1 MIQLTNVLNTQNK
14 INIKIIEDSTLKILN
29 HLVLTLIITL
39 CSGMFGH
46 TAFAGDFSEKTKN
59 LTQKE
64 GLFDLFGSK
73 KTSAILLSVEK
84 TNQPFIY
91 LTSLMQGVGSNNIG
105 LDRGQIGESRLVQF
119 ERYGDKLILRQ
130 LNSYF
135 RANSNNPSERAALT
149 EAFAESILYSFSII
163 AVDGEKLLIDV
174 SDFTKQDFHGVAGSI
189 KRTQQGSFSVDKN
202 RSVINW
208 EHSKTFPNNTEL
220 SAIVT
225 FKGKPE
231 GRYLSSVTP
240 DARYVSIKFR
250 HSFIAL
256 PDDGYQA
263 RRFHP
268 YSGYFPFEYQDY
280 SQPIDKPLAQKY
292 ITRHRLPLNKQG
304 KVVKP
309 ITYYLDPGVPEP
321 VRGAL
326 LDGARWWSDAF
337 DDAGLKGGFEVKML
351 PENADPLDVRY
362 NVIQW
367 VHRSTRGWSYGSSV
381 RDPRT
386 GEIIKGHVTLG
397 SLRVRQDYLIAS
409 GLLAGQDKN
418 IAKSQ
423 AQEMALARIRQLS
436 AHEVGHTLG
445 IAHNFAASTQERASV
460 MDYPH
465 PLALLKNN
473 KVDLSQA
480 YDVGAG
486 EWDNYVI
493 KYGYGN
499 LNSDALTNLISTT
512 KKRGLKF
519 ISDREARSAGG
530 SNPWAHLW
538 DSGEKADEEL
548 TRLMAVRNK
557 ALSNMNAA
565 ILAPSQAHSDL
576 RDAIVPIY
584 LLHRFQVTAAA
595 KIIGGVDF
603 NYALNNE
610 ALLNEPVDSKW
621 QSNALKSILKT
632 LSPDYLTLPKE
643 LLNQLPAVSYGSSNS
658 RESMGSQLGHQFDPL
673 SFSEASARHSL
684 VTLLHP
690 ARINRL
696 VLQHALDDGQLSLE
710 KLFDEMVNTTIK
722 SNIKMKK
729 HDLKR
734 LVSQRTNSVVIEQL
748 LALLHNKNL
757 SLEARQTLKNKLTTF
772 SAWLTKQGKKKHTLN
787 KVHINWLALQLTLGI
802 DSADFKVINSPAKL
816 PPGSPI

>member
-1 MIQLTNVLNTQNK
+1 MNVLNIRNNTK
-14 INIKIIEDSTLKILN
+14 IKITSKQEDSTLKILN
-29 HLVLTLIITL
+29 HLVLTLIISL
-39 CSGMFGH
+39 SLGMFGSS
-46 TAFAGDFSEKTKN
+46 AFAGEFSDKTKE
-59 LTQKE
+59 LTKKE
-64 GLFDLFGSK
+64 GLFDLFGNN
-73 KTSAILLSVEK
+73 KTSAMLLAVEK

-91 LTSLMQGVGSNNIG
+91 VTSLMQGIGSNNIG

-130 LNSYF
+130 LNPYF
-135 RANSNNPSERAALT
+135 RANSENPSERAALT
-149 EAFAESILYSFSII
+149 QAFAESILYSFSIV

-174 SDFTKQDFHGVAGSI
+174 SDFTKQDFHGVAGAI
-189 KRTQQGSFSVDKN
+189 KRTQQGSFSVDDS

-208 EHSKTFPNNTEL
+208 EHSKAFPNNTEL
-220 SAIVT
+220 SAVVT

-256 PDDGYQA
+256 PDDDYEA

-292 ITRHRLPLNKQG
+292 ITRHRLTLNKQG
-304 KVVKP
+304 QVTKP

-337 DDAGLKGGFEVKML
+337 NSAGLKGGFEVKML
-351 PENADPLDVRY
+351 PADADPLDVRY

-381 RDPRT
+381 TDPRT
-386 GEIIKGHVTLG
+386 GEILKGHVTLG

-409 GLLAGQDKN
+409 GLLAGQDKQ

-445 IAHNFAASTQERASV
+445 IAHNFAASAHDRASV

-480 YDVGAG
+480 YGVGAG
-486 EWDNYVI
+486 EWDNYVV

-499 LNSDALTNLISTT
+499 LTPEALTTLISDT

-519 ISDREARSAGG
+519 ISDREARSAAG

-538 DSGEKADEEL
+538 DSGEKADQEL
-548 TRLMAVRNK
+548 IRLMAVRNT
-557 ALSNMNAA
+557 ALSNMNTA
-565 ILAPSQAHSDL
+565 ILSPSQAHSDL
-576 RDAIVPIY
+576 REAIVPIY

-595 KIIGGVDF
+595 KIVAGVDF
-603 NYALNNE
+603 NYALSTE
-610 ALLNEPVDSKW
+610 SLLNEPVDVKW
-621 QSNALKSILKT
+621 QLQALKSILKT
-632 LSPDYLTLPKE
+632 LSADYLALPKE
-643 LLNQLPAVSYGSSNS
+643 LLSQLPATSYGSSTS

-673 SFSEASARHSL
+673 SLSEASARHSL

-690 ARINRL
+690 ARMNRL
-696 VLQHALDDGQLSLE
+696 VLQNVLDSDQLSLE
-710 KLFDEMVNTTIK
+710 QLFDELVDTTIK

-729 HDLKR
+729 HDLKW
-734 LVSQRTNSVVIEQL
+734 LVSQRTNAVVIEQL

-757 SLEARQTLKNKLTTF
+757 SIEARQSLGNKLATLTT
-772 SAWLTKQGKKKHTLN
+772 WLTKQSKKKATRN
-787 KVHINWLALQLTLGI
+787 KTHVSWLALMLTSGI
-802 DSADFKVINSPAKL
+802 DDVDFKVISTPAKL

>member
-1 MIQLTNVLNTQNK
+1 M
-14 INIKIIEDSTLKILN
+14 KILN

-46 TAFAGDFSEKTKN
+46 TAFAGDFSEKTKK

-337 DDAGLKGGFEVKML
+337 DNAGLKGGFEVKML

-603 NYALNNE
+603 NYALSNE

-787 KVHINWLALQLTLGI
+787 KIHINWLALQLTLGI